1 MTPFPEPLTDRYRRF
16 KHRHFEPNIEQY
28 EELATYGQS
37 PDVMIVSCCDSRVDP
52 ETIFSAMPGELFVM
66 RNVANLIPP
75 YETGGTYHGVSAAI
89 EFAVLNLRV
98 KHLVIMG
105 HSGCGGIKAALD
117 REAARETEGQFI
129 TKWMSMLEAARLKV
143 LASHQGS
150 SRKDMAAA
158 LEREG
163 DQDLAQEP
171 AHLPLPQR
179 AGGARAA
186 SRCTGP
192 ISTSRRARSRRST
205 SRRASSTRCDDVPSP
220 RLRGEEDD
228 RSALAGRRLARASIA
243 GISFSV
249 SDSGVTAPTCLN
261 TISPLPLTTNVSGMP

>member
-1 MTPFPEPLTDRYRRF
+1 MTPFPDHLTDRYRRF

-89 EFAVLNLRV
+89 EFAVLNLRI
-98 KHLVIMG
+98 KHLVVMG

-129 TKWMSMLEAARLKV
+129 TKWMSMLEGARLNV
-143 LASHQGS
+143 MASHQGAA
-150 SRKDMAAA
+150 RKDMAAA

-163 DQDLAQEP
+163 VKTSLKNLRTFPFLDALESKGRLAL
-171 AHLPLPQR
+171 H
-179 AGGARAA
+179 GAYFDIA
-186 SRCTGP
+186 TGQ
-192 ISTSRRARSRRST
+192 
-205 SRRASSTRCDDVPSP
+205 
-220 RLRGEEDD
+220 L
-228 RSALAGRRLARASIA
+228 SALNEAS
-243 GISFSV
+243 GQFYK
-249 SDSGVTAPTCLN
+249 L
-261 TISPLPLTTNVSGMP
+261 